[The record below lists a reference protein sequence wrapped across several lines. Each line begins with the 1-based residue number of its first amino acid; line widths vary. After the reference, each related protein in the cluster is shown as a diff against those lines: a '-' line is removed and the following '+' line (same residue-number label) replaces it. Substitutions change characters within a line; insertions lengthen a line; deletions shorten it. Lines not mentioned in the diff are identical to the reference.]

1 LYQQL
6 NYVDLDQKDGPKSHS
21 AATASPIKMPRSVML
36 SLALITFVVMTRSWF
51 QVSMITY
58 LPEWIQSQG
67 QSIAF
72 GGQVLAIFLV
82 AVGVG
87 SMTGGPLSDWLGRW
101 RIVAIS
107 LAVLSLAQWGFLNA
121 SILWQVV
128 LIAVMGLMIGASFP
142 VTIVMA
148 QEAWPAGVG
157 LASSLVMGVGWA
169 PGGLGAWITGWLAD
183 QSSLGAGL
191 QSLIMVPLLGVV
203 GVLVYAALH
212 RRSGQQS
219 Q

>member
-1 LYQQL
+1 
-6 NYVDLDQKDGPKSHS
+6 
-21 AATASPIKMPRSVML
+21 M
-36 SLALITFVVMTRSWF
+36 
-51 QVSMITY
+51 
-58 LPEWIQSQG
+58 
-67 QSIAF
+67 
-72 GGQVLAIFLV
+72 LAIFLV

-191 QSLIMVPLLGVV
+191 QSLIMVPLLGVI